1 MQHFHHISNLS
12 IDLVEHSEHIF
23 QNKVMLF
30 YLYWNKLICGSVWG
44 RWWCD
49 SGKSFVKVFFRMSIL
64 SFWSCLLPVTLNLFW
79 GPWFFKGQ
87 MLHATTQFS
96 CFCSRSSM
104 PPPHH
109 YVLLTSHITGRGFY
123 GWKCP
128 FENCDSHGLP
138 LSVFEWFPI
147 DQITAPIDFLQS
159 HVQQKFTM
167 HIAYGFFPSLKT
179 IPVHC
184 ASSLSKDCNTE
195 TLKFHIL
202 LINSFPFFLAG
213 MFTTTINLLKKN
225 LASVIPAS
233 RQEHILNS
241 TQSLIKPKDP
251 SFLSFRHG
259 EWQKE
264 KARHTTQK
272 KRSTLKLSLLL
283 LGLLWLIA

>member
-12 IDLVEHSEHIF
+12 IDLIEHSEHIF
-23 QNKVMLF
+23 QNKLMLF

-96 CFCSRSSM
+96 CFCRSSM
-104 PPPHH
+104 PPPHY

-159 HVQQKFTM
+159 HVQQKCTM
-167 HIAYGFFPSLKT
+167 HIAYSFFSILKN
-179 IPVHC
+179 H
-184 ASSLSKDCNTE
+184 SSSQCKFTVQR
-195 TLKFHIL
+195 TLL
-202 LINSFPFFLAG
+202 L
-213 MFTTTINLLKKN
+213 
-225 LASVIPAS
+225 
-233 RQEHILNS
+233 
-241 TQSLIKPKDP
+241 
-251 SFLSFRHG
+251 
-259 EWQKE
+259 
-264 KARHTTQK
+264 
-272 KRSTLKLSLLL
+272 LKLSNFTFYWSIHFLSSLQVCL
-283 LGLLWLIA
+283 PQQ

>member
-12 IDLVEHSEHIF
+12 IDLIGHSEHIF

-30 YLYWNKLICGSVWG
+30 YFHWNKLICGSVWG

-104 PPPHH
+104 PPPHY

-184 ASSLSKDCNTE
+184 ASSPFKGLQYW
-195 TLKFHIL
+195 
-202 LINSFPFFLAG
+202 NSQISHFIDQF
-213 MFTTTINLLKKN
+213 I
-225 LASVIPAS
+225 
-233 RQEHILNS
+233 
-241 TQSLIKPKDP
+241 
-251 SFLSFRHG
+251 SFLPCRYVYHNNKSI
-259 EWQKE
+259 EE
-264 KARHTTQK
+264 KSGFCNPSQ
-272 KRSTLKLSLLL
+272 
-283 LGLLWLIA
+283 